1 MVCEQNGSCISI
13 FIAVYV
19 NVQFKLVNSNLMI
32 LKFNVFIWLCFAP
45 MTLIICNLKQND
57 RHGTIHLTFGIY
69 LIKSIEFV
77 KWSVNHLKYVVDQN
91 PKSMYIEREWV
102 CKGFHFVFLLFSF
115 WLLGHIDLYFIIF
128 MCKRLGRQ
136 SSRVN
141 CQLFV

>member
-1 MVCEQNGSCISI
+1 MVWEQNGSCISI
-13 FIAVYV
+13 FIAIYV
-19 NVQFKLVNSNLMI
+19 NNVQFKLVNSNLMI

-91 PKSMYIEREWV
+91 PKSMYVHRKRV
-102 CKGFHFVFLLFSF
+102 CKGFLFVFLLFSF
-115 WLLGHIDLYFIIF
+115 FILVVGTYRFIIF

-136 SSRVN
+136 I
-141 CQLFV
+141 